1 MDARHKRQSRHLF
14 RPLHVLAGHAFR
26 TSRDNRSLGDDQPG
40 LSREPEKSR
49 PARRRFPFARARRSS
64 RRLDRTG
71 EAASSEDRLDLRN
84 GTVDPEQGIRQRGG
98 AHGQGRH
105 ANGRRF
111 PCHAHARLSFQF
123 HSGRKLRA
131 LRRRARR
138 PDHPHAGRIHR
149 VSRGRYLPFQ
159 RHETH
164 RRAVPARS
172 RDAADWRSLHD
183 GAARGGARDS
193 LPRREACD
201 SDALRHVPRAGRDA
215 GRAAQGS
222 PGYCRT
228 DRTRPETRGTSVNL
242 TDNLRSGYIQEDVE
256 QYVYDL
262 LPASDGVLAEMEEYA
277 AGHNV
282 PIIGPAVAR
291 FLALLVQISGA
302 QRIFEMGSAIGY
314 STIWLARA
322 AGPKAQ
328 VFYTDG
334 DPENARLA
342 EAHFRKAGVAKRIR
356 IQTGNALELLK
367 KTPGKFGLIFNDVD
381 KHQYPEAMRIAVPK
395 LKRGGLFVTDNTL
408 WSGRAAR
415 PAAPGDKNTLG
426 VQELNRLTFSSK
438 ELFPVLLPLRD
449 GVTVAR
455 KL

>member
-1 MDARHKRQSRHLF
+1 
-14 RPLHVLAGHAFR
+14 
-26 TSRDNRSLGDDQPG
+26 
-40 LSREPEKSR
+40 
-49 PARRRFPFARARRSS
+49 
-64 RRLDRTG
+64 
-71 EAASSEDRLDLRN
+71 
-84 GTVDPEQGIRQRGG
+84 
-98 AHGQGRH
+98 
-105 ANGRRF
+105 
-111 PCHAHARLSFQF
+111 
-123 HSGRKLRA
+123 
-131 LRRRARR
+131 
-138 PDHPHAGRIHR
+138 
-149 VSRGRYLPFQ
+149 
-159 RHETH
+159 
-164 RRAVPARS
+164 
-172 RDAADWRSLHD
+172 
-183 GAARGGARDS
+183 
-193 LPRREACD
+193 
-201 SDALRHVPRAGRDA
+201 
-215 GRAAQGS
+215 
-222 PGYCRT
+222 
-228 DRTRPETRGTSVNL
+228 VNL

-262 LPASDGVLAEMEEYA
+262 LPARDGVLAEMEEYA

-334 DPENARLA
+334 DPENARRA

-381 KHQYPEAMRIAVPK
+381 KHQYPEAMRIALPK